1 MDTIEITPTSLLI
14 IGAISLFLGML
25 ATLLLNSLREDVPPA
40 EEGADAPPGGK
51 KGRYSPVARLW
62 REKGSGRLVVEM
74 DGRTLVTTEPLND
87 IQRERLEKAERDF
100 RAWLGMGLEAVAPPA
115 PSVPSAPQVP
125 TKAQPAAAPVQSA
138 PPAVPPAA
146 PPPAQT
152 ASPAT
157 PPAQQS
163 PPPIRTIPFTP
174 PGVPPAV
181 IPPAAAATRANR
193 SIVEQIEDI
202 LQEMLVGTPLSGRGI
217 HLHQDPA
224 RGVVVQVGLEYFDG
238 IDSVPDPEIKSVLK
252 SAVAAW
258 EKSQ

>member
-1 MDTIEITPTSLLI
+1 MDTIEITPTSLLV

-25 ATLLLNSLREDVPPA
+25 ATLLLNSLREDAPPA
-40 EEGADAPPGGK
+40 EEGADTPPGGK

-74 DGRTLVTTEPLND
+74 DDRTLVTTEPLND
-87 IQRERLEKAERDF
+87 VQRERLEKAERDF
-100 RAWLGMGLEAVAPPA
+100 RAWLGMGAEAAASPAAPTALQTPA
-115 PSVPSAPQVP
+115 PA
-125 TKAQPAAAPVQSA
+125 APAAMPVQSVPA
-138 PPAVPPAA
+138 AVPPAA
-146 PPPAQT
+146 PPQAQT
-152 ASPAT
+152 LTPA
-157 PPAQQS
+157 PPPTRPS
-163 PPPIRTIPFTP
+163 PPPIRTVPFTP

-181 IPPAAAATRANR
+181 IPPGAAAPRANR

-202 LQEMLVGTPLSGRGI
+202 LQEMIAGTPLAAHGL

-224 RGVVVQVGLEYFDG
+224 RGVIVQVGTEYFEG

>member
-14 IGAISLFLGML
+14 IGAISLFLGIV
-25 ATLLLNSLREDVPPA
+25 ATLLLNSLREDAPPP
-40 EEGADAPPGGK
+40 EEGADTPPGGK

-74 DGRTLVTTEPLND
+74 DGRTLVNTEPLND

-100 RAWLGMGLEAVAPPA
+100 RAWLGMGIEAGTPPTAPAQPVAQQAPA
-115 PSVPSAPQVP
+115 P
-125 TKAQPAAAPVQSA
+125 AAPIQSA
-138 PPAVPPAA
+138 PAAVPPAA
-146 PPPAQT
+146 PARQ
-152 ASPAT
+152 SP
-157 PPAQQS
+157 

-202 LQEMLVGTPLSGRGI
+202 LQDMLAGTPMAERGI

-238 IDSVPDPEIKSVLK
+238 IDSVSDPEIKSLLK

>member
-40 EEGADAPPGGK
+40 EEGADTPPGGK

-100 RAWLGMGLEAVAPPA
+100 RAWLGMGLEADVPPISPAPPVAPQAPA
-115 PSVPSAPQVP
+115 QVVPAV
-125 TKAQPAAAPVQSA
+125 PVQSA
-138 PPAVPPAA
+138 PAAVPPATPPLAQMDA
-146 PPPAQT
+146 PA
-152 ASPAT
+152 ASPT
-157 PPAQQS
+157 RQS
-163 PPPIRTIPFTP
+163 PPPTRTIPFTP

-202 LQEMLVGTPLSGRGI
+202 LQEMLAGTPLAGRGI
-217 HLHQDPA
+217 HLHQDPT
-224 RGVVVQVGLEYFDG
+224 RGVMVQVGLEYFEG
-238 IDSVPDPEIKSVLK
+238 IDSVPDPEIKGILK